1 MWRQP
6 DNRVLV
12 EFQIMIQ
19 FHRFMQFTEN
29 EWKTLTDELEL
40 ALVLGTP
47 PGPTRS
53 QAIVTDKIGGAN
65 LFGIAPG

>member
-1 MWRQP
+1 
-6 DNRVLV
+6 
-12 EFQIMIQ
+12 
-19 FHRFMQFTEN
+19 MQFTEN